1 MQCKSVINF
10 VPQIGNFAFL
20 RIISAVLAGVGP
32 SSGEVLGG
40 LTRIHIPDHT
50 KCPVFRYINQA

>member
-1 MQCKSVINF
+1 M
-10 VPQIGNFAFL
+10 PQIGNFAFL

-40 LTRIHIPDHT
+40 LTLDSRPRSYQVPSIDTLIKPSPGFT
-50 KCPVFRYINQA
+50 C